1 MKTIYKY
8 PLPEIINTVKLPIG
22 YKILTAEKQG
32 TKVFAWVL
40 VDPSE
45 TEMVDVKFYVFYT
58 GQSIPGNEIEDLDYI
73 NTIMFDN
80 GMFVYHIFAEKTQ
93 FNNV

>member
-32 TKVFAWVL
+32 TKVFA
-40 VDPSE
+40 
-45 TEMVDVKFYVFYT
+45 
-58 GQSIPGNEIEDLDYI
+58 
-73 NTIMFDN
+73 
-80 GMFVYHIFAEKTQ
+80 
-93 FNNV
+93 